1 MVVDLLRPV
10 HDFLG
15 AVTPSAWIDWALT
28 DVSTLLIDHA
38 NCEKKAAG
46 TAMNLLFRYNDRDDL
61 QVALAQLAREEL
73 LHYEQVRDL
82 IRGRGITWRPLS
94 AARYAQGL
102 RQHVRTHEPAH
113 LVDLMLIGAFV
124 EARSCE
130 RFAAIAPYLDDEL
143 KRYYT
148 FLLRSESRHFEMY
161 LALARQY
168 AAPGDDLDARIAFF
182 RDVETDLITAPDS
195 ELRFHSGPPA

>member
-1 MVVDLLRPV
+1 MELLKPV

-15 AVTPSAWIDWALT
+15 AATPSAWIDWALT
-28 DVSTLLIDHA
+28 DIDTLLIDHA

-46 TAMNLLFRYNDRDDL
+46 TAMNLLFRYNDREDL

-73 LHYEQVRDL
+73 LHYEQVREL
-82 IRGRGITWRPLS
+82 IRARGIAWRPLS

-113 LVDLMLIGAFV
+113 LVDLMLVGAFV

-130 RFAAIAPYLDDEL
+130 RFAAIAPHLDEDL

-161 LALARQY
+161 LNLARQY
-168 AAPGDDLDARIAFF
+168 AAPDDALDARIAFF
-182 RDVETDLITAPDS
+182 REVEADLVTAPDS
-195 ELRFHSGPPA
+195 VLRFHSGPPA